1 VRAAAAAPPSAEA
14 GVREVRDFW
23 QARACGE
30 VYAQGDSLRERLD
43 AQARARYALEP
54 YLPGFARF
62 EDGRGRDVLEIG
74 VGMGADHALWARCRP
89 RRLCG
94 IDLTP
99 RAVELTRRRLT
110 DAKLRSSLH
119 QADAERLPFDD
130 ESFDLVY
137 SWGVLHH
144 SPDTARCIGEVAR
157 VLRPGGVARIM
168 VYHRWSLVG
177 FMLWGRYALLRGQ
190 LRRSLDEVYFH
201 HMESPGTKAYS
212 RAQARQLFAAAGF
225 AAVDVR
231 VQLSH
236 GDLLQGRVG
245 ARHRGMLLGFAKA
258 LWPRPLVRRL
268 APRLGLYLLIEA
280 RK

>member
-1 VRAAAAAPPSAEA
+1 MTAAAELKARVHDHWNRASCGEA
-14 GVREVRDFW
+14 HAITGKGELDLAT
-23 QARACGE
+23 QARE
-30 VYAQGDSLRERLD
+30 
-43 AQARARYALEP
+43 RYALEP
-54 YLPGFARF
+54 YILEFAKF
-62 EDGRGRDVLEIG
+62 HHGAGKDVLEIG